1 MRFFLPLILMVALA
15 YPADAQTFRAAAL
28 AGGSLSQVD
37 GDDLLGF
44 HQPGVSAGL
53 RVVAVLGEHWRVGP
67 EIMYTQQ
74 GAKRN
79 RNSLN
84 ISDYSLIR
92 LNTVE
97 LPLMVLYKDW
107 RFTAEAGVAYQRL
120 INYRVEDAIGEDITD
135 NLDLR
140 NEAFA
145 LNLGVTLYLTPK
157 LGVNFRWS
165 RHFTDLQIAESP
177 RLRGRTLSLRAVYVF
192 GSGES
197 LPSPSSNSPAPS
209 PQ

>member
-1 MRFFLPLILMVALA
+1 MMSTAG
-15 YPADAQTFRAAAL
+15 AQTFRAAAL

-44 HQPGVSAGL
+44 HQPGVNAGL

-67 EIMYTQQ
+67 EIVYSQQ

-84 ISDYSLIR
+84 ISDYSRIH

-97 LPLMVLYKDW
+97 LPLMVYYKDW

-120 INYRVEDAIGEDITD
+120 ISYTVEDATGDDITE
-135 NLDLR
+135 NLALQ
-140 NEAFA
+140 NQAYA

-157 LGVNFRWS
+157 VGVNFRWS
-165 RHFTDLQIAESP
+165 RHFTDLQVEESP
-177 RLRGRTLSLRAVYVF
+177 RLRGRSLSLRAVYVF

-197 LPSPSSNSPAPS
+197 LPSPNSPLPAPS